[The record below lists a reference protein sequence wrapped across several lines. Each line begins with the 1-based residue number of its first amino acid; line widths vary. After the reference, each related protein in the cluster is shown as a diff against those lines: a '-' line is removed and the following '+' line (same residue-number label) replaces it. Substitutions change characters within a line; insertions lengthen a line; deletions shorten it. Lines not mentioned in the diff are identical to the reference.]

1 MKELAKLFNPS
12 DYDWSNLP
20 AYDWSN
26 LPEPRYLPPYSPRM
40 VEIELQSMA
49 IQLEWL
55 KEKEENGTR

>member
-12 DYDWSNLP
+12 
-20 AYDWSN
+20 AYDWSTP
-26 LPEPRYLPPYSPRM
+26 PEPRYLPPYSPRM
-40 VEIELQSMA
+40 VEIELQIMA